1 MRGGTVGTD
10 PQDSESAV
18 MYASDGATSNAGSM
32 TAQRQRVTPK
42 PHNHETVPAAG
53 ERRHIV
59 AWVEKVAKKKGH
71 AWRVGYRG
79 PDYQQ
84 RHKTF
89 TRKADAELF
98 AATVETDQA
107 RGDWTDPQLGK
118 ITVAEWALQVEASRL
133 NRRRSTI
140 ARDDTYLRSFIL
152 PAFGDSRLADVL
164 PIAVQK
170 WVAAL
175 AASGYAPATIHKAY
189 EILGRIFTAA
199 VESRLIPR
207 SPCQGVKLPRIEQT
221 DKRFLSP
228 AEIQYLADAI
238 NSRFQALVLAAAY
251 TGARFGEL
259 AGLGRQHY
267 EPLKRTIRI
276 ERTLSDV
283 QGEISFGQPK
293 TRAARR
299 TISIP
304 AWLVDV
310 LAQHLTRYPGDDDLI
325 FTASAGGPLRRTSFR
340 TRYWK
345 PAVVASVSEPCRF
358 HDLRHTHVALLIEQ
372 GAHPQVIA
380 SRLGHTSVR
389 TVLDVYGHLF
399 EGLDR
404 DVADALDAPSDASR
418 APFLPPLE
426 GDRVIDFPTD

>member
-1 MRGGTVGTD
+1 M
-10 PQDSESAV
+10 
-18 MYASDGATSNAGSM
+18 
-32 TAQRQRVTPK
+32 
-42 PHNHETVPAAG
+42 
-53 ERRHIV
+53 
-59 AWVEKVAKKKGH
+59 AWVAKINREKGH

-79 PDYQQ
+79 PDRRQ

-98 AATVETDQA
+98 AATVETDQS

-133 NRRRSTI
+133 NRRPSTI
-140 ARDDTYLRSFIL
+140 ARDDSYLRSFIL
-152 PAFGDSRLADVL
+152 PTFGDSRLADVA
-164 PIAVQK
+164 PIAVQQ
-170 WVAAL
+170 WVAEL
-175 AASGYAPATIHKAY
+175 AASGYAPATIRKAY
-189 EILGRIFTAA
+189 EILCRIFTVA

-228 AEIQYLADAI
+228 AEIQHLAEVI
-238 NSRFQALVLAAAY
+238 SPRFHALVLTAAY

-276 ERTLSDV
+276 ERNLSDV
-283 QGEISFGQPK
+283 QGEITFGQPK
-293 TRAARR
+293 TKAARR

-310 LAQHLTRYPGDDDLI
+310 LAQHLTRHPGDDDLI
-325 FTASAGGPLRRTSFR
+325 FTAPAGGPLRRTSFR

-345 PAVVASVSEPCRF
+345 PAVESSVGEPCRF

-404 DVADALDAPSDASR
+404 DIADALDAPSDASR
-418 APFLPPLE
+418 AYFLPTFE
-426 GDRVIDFPTD
+426 DGRVIDFPQHEPETVKT

>member
-1 MRGGTVGTD
+1 M
-10 PQDSESAV
+10 
-18 MYASDGATSNAGSM
+18 
-32 TAQRQRVTPK
+32 
-42 PHNHETVPAAG
+42 
-53 ERRHIV
+53 
-59 AWVEKVAKKKGH
+59 AWVEKINREKGR

-79 PDYQQ
+79 PDRRQ

-98 AATVETDQA
+98 AATVETDRA

-118 ITVAEWALQVEASRL
+118 ITVADWAHQVEASRL

-152 PAFGDSRLADVL
+152 PAFADSRLADVQ
-164 PIAVQK
+164 PIAVQQ
-170 WVAAL
+170 WVADL
-175 AASGYAPATIHKAY
+175 AASGYAPATIRKAY

-199 VESRLIPR
+199 VDSRLIPR
-207 SPCQGVKLPRIEQT
+207 SPCHGVKLPLIEQT
-221 DKRFLSP
+221 EKRFLSP
-228 AEIQYLADAI
+228 AEIQHLADAI
-238 NSRFQALVLAAAY
+238 NPRFHALALTAAY

-259 AGLGRQHY
+259 AGLARQHY
-267 EPLKRTIRI
+267 EPLRRTIRI
-276 ERTLSDV
+276 ERSLSDV
-283 QGEISFGQPK
+283 RGEVAFGQPK
-293 TRAARR
+293 TKAARR

-310 LAQHLTRYPGDDDLI
+310 LAQHLTEYQGDDDLI
-325 FTASAGGPLRRTSFR
+325 FTAPAGGPLRRTSFR

-345 PAVVASVSEPCRF
+345 PAVEASIGEPCRF

-404 DVADALDAPSDASR
+404 DIADALDAPSNGAR
-418 APFLPPLE
+418 APFLPPFE
-426 GDRVIDFPTD
+426 DGRVVDFPQHQPTNLEP

>member
-1 MRGGTVGTD
+1 M
-10 PQDSESAV
+10 
-18 MYASDGATSNAGSM
+18 
-32 TAQRQRVTPK
+32 
-42 PHNHETVPAAG
+42 
-53 ERRHIV
+53 

-79 PDYQQ
+79 PDHQQ

-170 WVAAL
+170 WVAEL

-228 AEIQYLADAI
+228 AEIQHLAEVI
-238 NSRFQALVLAAAY
+238 SPRFHALVLTAAY

-276 ERTLSDV
+276 ERNLSDV
-283 QGEISFGQPK
+283 QGESPSGNQRPK
-293 TRAARR
+293 
-299 TISIP
+299 
-304 AWLVDV
+304 
-310 LAQHLTRYPGDDDLI
+310 
-325 FTASAGGPLRRTSFR
+325 
-340 TRYWK
+340 
-345 PAVVASVSEPCRF
+345 
-358 HDLRHTHVALLIEQ
+358 RHA
-372 GAHPQVIA
+372 
-380 SRLGHTSVR
+380 
-389 TVLDVYGHLF
+389 
-399 EGLDR
+399 
-404 DVADALDAPSDASR
+404 APSPS
-418 APFLPPLE
+418 PP
-426 GDRVIDFPTD
+426 GSSTYSPNTSPGIPGTTT